1 MTKRDDKIT
10 LTEIAQNIRLARS
23 FMAGLDQVAFA
34 VDSKTIYAVVR
45 ALEIISEGTRRLPDD
60 LQSRHP
66 MIPWR
71 AVKGAGNIYRHVYH
85 DLQATVIWDTAH
97 KPLDDLLVVVELELA
112 RLSVQN
118 GGS

>member
-45 ALEIISEGTRRLPDD
+45 ALEIISEGTRRRPDD
-60 LQSRHP
+60 ACFTVWHP
-66 MIPWR
+66 IR
-71 AVKGAGNIYRHVYH
+71 NG
-85 DLQATVIWDTAH
+85 
-97 KPLDDLLVVVELELA
+97 LLLHGTMGKV
-112 RLSVQN
+112 
-118 GGS
+118 